1 MKNLTDNELQMMD
14 YVDTLILTIDN
25 HKLNETIKSVYYTL
39 ILEDFPLDISE
50 YLRIKGE
57 YIKQEHQN

>member
-50 YLRIKGE
+50 YLRIKGQ
-57 YIKQEHQN
+57 YIKQENPI